1 MMEFSLEIECS
12 ELNIHVDGLREDDED
27 FDAIIHRE
35 DYLKALRIRMELPLK
50 EMIDQLLEGQ
60 SVNFEVLFPIGAQTY
75 SHSIVEWM
83 KEYLVSKQSTEV
95 YLMNGADKKEFSV
108 MYSWMFLRDYS
119 VGRIRFARNQP
130 EKNGFWPT
138 ETVESLAR
146 SMNSPTIV
154 TISVCKILE
163 SSEVSVDLDAVE
175 TGLSK

>member
-1 MMEFSLEIECS
+1 
-12 ELNIHVDGLREDDED
+12 
-27 FDAIIHRE
+27 
-35 DYLKALRIRMELPLK
+35 MELPLK

-60 SVNFEVLFPIGAQTY
+60 SVNVEVLFPIGAQTY